1 MTAVA
6 NGKCTIKVVSKERDD
21 SEDDSE
27 DDPTEAMDNSSEN
40 NIVTT
45 VEVFV
50 GTYMEQVV
58 QKSAHEYRLKNTPR
72 GNSRSIFLFKHRLKE

>member
-1 MTAVA
+1 MQYGFYIERGEVTAVA
-6 NGKCTIKVVSKERDD
+6 NGKCTIKVASKA
-21 SEDDSE
+21 
-27 DDPTEAMDNSSEN
+27 TENTSEN
-40 NIVTT
+40 AKSNIVTT